1 MGGDL
6 DEIHGE
12 NMESKISLHNSL
24 STTKVVL
31 IGVWLVYRCAPDAVT
46 VIEWVQ
52 LPYYTPMS
60 ITKELSWK
68 RARVGLC
75 GEFAKLLIR

>member
-1 MGGDL
+1 MKPWRERG
-6 DEIHGE
+6 
-12 NMESKISLHNSL
+12 SKELTSWKLVLRNSL

-52 LPYYTPMS
+52 LPYHTPMS
-60 ITKELSWK
+60 ITDQVIYNSSCLN
-68 RARVGLC
+68 
-75 GEFAKLLIR
+75 F